1 MGVEATNVTR
11 TFPRE
16 FDEETA
22 AIAAQEKLFSGVVLA
37 STTEQSKQI
46 NKRKGPAV
54 VVASSPTCEFG
65 RVLHHLRQSLERPDD
80 VVVFVGFTPYNT
92 LGRRLQD
99 GQKRV
104 RILDQWYDV
113 RCQVRTIHGLSAHAD
128 RGELLRF
135 LAPALGPQTTA
146 YVVHGE
152 VPQAESFAQALL
164 EKGVGNVVVPAMESS
179 LVAYTGSAV
188 GALRAPSEPVR
199 TDME

>member
-1 MGVEATNVTR
+1 
-11 TFPRE
+11 
-16 FDEETA
+16 
-22 AIAAQEKLFSGVVLA
+22 
-37 STTEQSKQI
+37 
-46 NKRKGPAV
+46 
-54 VVASSPTCEFG
+54 
-65 RVLHHLRQSLERPDD
+65 
-80 VVVFVGFTPYNT
+80 
-92 LGRRLQD
+92 
-99 GQKRV
+99 
-104 RILDQWYDV
+104 LDQWYDV

-135 LAPALGPQTTA
+135 LGPALGPQTTA

-188 GALRAPSEPVR
+188 GALQAPSEPVR